1 MKMKRLVI
9 TFGLTFFLV
18 FALKTSAMA
27 QAEIQKRITMYKN
40 IASPEE
46 SFGIQFE
53 LWGENL
59 KKVNSLSIRVPNGR
73 RVQFSNRLD
82 FNNFL
87 FSSDNMNSTQFS
99 RQFPEGEYKID
110 LSPWAYGRFT
120 VTMLYNFP
128 NLLITSPLDGATG
141 VPLDQSI
148 EWGRLE
154 ENIKSLTI
162 TIRSASNELTNDL
175 AVGDTSFAPSGG
187 WNPSTQYDVS
197 LRAEVIDF
205 EGNRL
210 ITTHTISF
218 TTVAQ

>member
-9 TFGLTFFLV
+9 TLGLTFFLV

-40 IASPEE
+40 MSSLGE
-46 SFGIQFE
+46 SFGIEFE
-53 LWGENL
+53 LWGENF
-59 KKVNSLSIRVPNGR
+59 KKVNSLTIRVPNGK

-87 FSSDNMNSTQFS
+87 FSSDNMNFTQFN

-120 VTMLYNFP
+120 VNMLYNFP
-128 NLLITSPLDGATG
+128 NPLITSPSDGATG
-141 VPLDQSI
+141 VPLNQPI
-148 EWGRLE
+148 EWGLL
-154 ENIKSLTI
+154 ENINSLTI
-162 TIRSASNELTNDL
+162 TIRSGSNELTNDL
-175 AVGDTSFAPSGG
+175 PVGATSFTPSSALDP
-187 WNPSTQYDVS
+187 NTQYDVS

-218 TTVAQ
+218 TTGTQ

>member
-9 TFGLTFFLV
+9 TLGLTFFLV

-40 IASPEE
+40 ISSLEE

-59 KKVNSLSIRVPNGR
+59 KRVNSLSIRVPNGK

-87 FSSDNMNSTQFS
+87 FSSDNMNLTQFS

-120 VTMLYNFP
+120 VNMVYNFP
-128 NLLITSPLDGATG
+128 NLLITSPSDGAPA

-148 EWGRLE
+148 EWDPL
-154 ENIKSLTI
+154 ENIGSLTI

-175 AVGDTSFAPSGG
+175 PVNATSFTPPGG
-187 WNPSTQYDVS
+187 LAPSTQYDVS
-197 LRAEVIDF
+197 LRAEGIDF

-218 TTVAQ
+218 TTEAQ